1 MWIIVIICLIAILYL
16 AIRFVLVKMEIKY
29 IRNQLMNIKKDAS
42 SNQLIQ
48 ATIGKSCSHLINDIN
63 EMLLLQIEE
72 RRKYR
77 LRDQAIK
84 EELANISH
92 DFRTPLTA
100 IKGYSQILSQDYN
113 LDYNQKEYLTI
124 MIRKINLL
132 ERQVEKFY
140 DLTLI
145 ESQDYPVHLAFQ
157 PLKNLMDNV
166 LMTYHKEMEANNI
179 ILKRYELTKD
189 DVLMDEDITKRI
201 LNNLLSNVLKHGEK
215 QMSIYTQVQDD
226 TLVLSIM
233 NHIQQNHVVPT
244 EKIFERTYTTQSN
257 RKDGVGLG
265 LYIVRSLVR
274 LQKGTVEAKQENDT
288 FTILVTFKLK
298 SFELY
303 L

>member
-29 IRNQLMNIKKDAS
+29 VRNQLMNIKKDAS

-48 ATIGKSCSHLINDIN
+48 ATMGKSCSHLINDIN

-145 ESQDYPVHLAFQ
+145 ESQDYPVQLAFQ

-166 LMTYHKEMEANNI
+166 LMTYYKEMEANNI

-201 LNNLLSNVLKHGEK
+201 LNNLFSNVLKHGEK

-233 NHIQQNHVVPT
+233 NHIQPNHVVPT

-298 SFELY
+298 SFEPY

>member
-48 ATIGKSCSHLINDIN
+48 ATMGKSCSHLINDIN

-145 ESQDYPVHLAFQ
+145 ESQDYPVQLAFQ

-166 LMTYHKEMEANNI
+166 LMTYYKEMEANNI

-201 LNNLLSNVLKHGEK
+201 LNNLFSNVLKHGEK

-233 NHIQQNHVVPT
+233 NHIQPNHVVPT

-298 SFELY
+298 SFEPY

>member
-1 MWIIVIICLIAILYL
+1 MWIIVIICLIAIIYL

-29 IRNQLMNIKKDAS
+29 VRNQLMNIKKDAS

-48 ATIGKSCSHLINDIN
+48 ATMGKSCSHLINDIN

-84 EELANISH
+84 EELAN
-92 DFRTPLTA
+92 
-100 IKGYSQILSQDYN
+100 
-113 LDYNQKEYLTI
+113 
-124 MIRKINLL
+124 
-132 ERQVEKFY
+132 
-140 DLTLI
+140 
-145 ESQDYPVHLAFQ
+145 
-157 PLKNLMDNV
+157 
-166 LMTYHKEMEANNI
+166 HKEMEANNI

-298 SFELY
+298 SFEPY